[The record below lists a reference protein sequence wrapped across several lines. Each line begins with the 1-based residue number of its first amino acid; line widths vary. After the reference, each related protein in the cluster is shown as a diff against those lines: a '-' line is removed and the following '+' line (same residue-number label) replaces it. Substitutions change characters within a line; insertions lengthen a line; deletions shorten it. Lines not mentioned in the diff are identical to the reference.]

1 VAGAEPHLELLQA
14 ALSAEGEGHRA
25 LLGGDHDG
33 AARKLAEAAAL
44 YRKSWQAAPPR
55 SYGRLVGMLKAA
67 VIAGDAADAAR
78 YVREEL
84 GSDGDSPASWYA
96 LGIGALV
103 EGDDEEAE
111 RSAAGMEEGSE
122 AFERAARAVRA
133 LARCDRG
140 EYADAVAAIV
150 ADFETRDDHVTGVP
164 IADTALMLERLA
176 DQRGMAA
183 APDSALLPPR

>member
-1 VAGAEPHLELLQA
+1 VDGSAPHLDLLQE
-14 ALSAEGEGHRA
+14 ALSAEGQGHRA
-25 LLGGDHDG
+25 LLGGDHD
-33 AARKLAEAAAL
+33 AAAAKLAEAAAL
-44 YRKSWQAAPPR
+44 YRQSWQQAPPR

-67 VIAGDAADAAR
+67 VIAGDAADAAS
-78 YVREEL
+78 YVREQL

-133 LARCDRG
+133 LARADRD
-140 EYADAVAAIV
+140 EYADAIGAIV
-150 ADFETRDDHVTGVP
+150 ADFESRDEHLTGVP

-183 APDSALLPPR
+183 APESALLPPR